1 MRRPMPVRPSKMLS
15 DDVIDDVIDDN
26 DLELTIAFAYIRPLM
41 TTTRH
46 TSMSM
51 SAIMHCCM
59 MCMRMPDEEWRG

>member
-1 MRRPMPVRPSKMLS
+1 MPARPSKTLF
-15 DDVIDDVIDDN
+15 DDAIEHR
-26 DLELTIAFAYIRPLM
+26 DLEMTIAFVYIRPLM